1 MRYKSWYLWLA
12 VVVAMA
18 SSLAAA
24 GREAPLIEAV
34 KKGDTAALDALLR
47 QQVDVNQPALDGATA
62 LHWAVYREDVG
73 TVERLIGAGANV
85 KATNRHGVTPLA
97 LASLKGNPAIISLLL
112 RAGVDPNSALLAGET
127 ALMTA
132 ARTGRPEAVGVLLAR
147 GAEVN
152 AQEDVRGQTAL
163 MWAAAEGHAEVIHQL
178 IRAGADVR
186 VRSRLAPPPPDRLGR
201 QTRAGAAVS
210 AVYGGGT
217 AGKKPGAAE
226 AKPVETAE
234 PETERGT
241 DRAIEEKA
249 PREEPGATESGPLG
263 LTAFLF
269 AVRGGQTGAAMA
281 LLEGGAD
288 VNETMNGGMSALN
301 VAIVNGNYGL
311 AMHLLEEG
319 ADPNAAAQGWTAV
332 HQLLVSRRPSL
343 FRPTPFPV
351 PDTAVTDIE
360 LLAALSEH
368 GADVNALT
376 TKAPRDGIRSVGKKV
391 GATPF
396 FLAAKG
402 ADLEAMRFLT
412 SKGADPLTPN
422 VEGTTPLMVAAGVG
436 IWRIGESPGTNAEA
450 LEAVEYIY
458 ELGGRIDTIDENG
471 ETAVHGASHRGSP
484 ELIQYLAGKGANLDV
499 ANKIGW
505 TPLTIA
511 GGIYYPN
518 LYEHYPEAYDMLK
531 QVGATNL
538 GKRRPLD
545 IQPQQRD
552 GAGAT
557 PE

>member
-1 MRYKSWYLWLA
+1 MPYKSWYLWLPLI
-12 VVVAMA
+12 VVMA
-18 SSLAAA
+18 SPLAAA

-34 KKGDTAALDALLR
+34 KVGDTAAIDALLR
-47 QQVDVNQPALDGATA
+47 ERVDVNQPALDGATA
-62 LHWAVYREDVG
+62 LHWAAYREDVG
-73 TVERLIGAGANV
+73 TVERLIRAGANV
-85 KATNRHGVTPLA
+85 KTTNRHGVSPLA
-97 LASLKGNPAIISLLL
+97 LASLKGNGAIISLLL
-112 RAGVDPNSALLAGET
+112 KAGVDPNSALPAGET

-132 ARTGRPEAVGVLLAR
+132 ARTGRPEAVAVLLAH
-147 GAEVN
+147 GADVN
-152 AQEDVRGQTAL
+152 AKEEMRDQTAL
-163 MWAAAEGHAEVIHQL
+163 MWAAAEGHSGTVHQL
-178 IRAGADVR
+178 IRAGADVH

-201 QTRAGAAVS
+201 PTQVGAQVS
-210 AVYGGGT
+210 AVFGGGA
-217 AGKKPGAAE
+217 AGVKAGAAE
-226 AKPVETAE
+226 ATPPKTAAE
-234 PETERGT
+234 PAEAADPAAER
-241 DRAIEEKA
+241 AALEKE
-249 PREEPGATESGPLG
+249 PEPEREG

-269 AVRGGQTGAAMA
+269 AVRGDQTGAAMA

-311 AMHLLEEG
+311 AMQLLQKG
-319 ADPNAAAQGWTAV
+319 ADPNAAAQGWTAL
-332 HQLLVSRRPSL
+332 HQAIVARRPSL

-351 PDTAVTDIE
+351 PDVEVSDME
-360 LLAALSEH
+360 LIAALIEH

-376 TKAPRDGIRSVGKKV
+376 VKAPRDGVRSKGKKI

-396 FLAAKG
+396 FLATKG
-402 ADLEAMRFLT
+402 ADVEAMRFLI
-412 SKGADPLTPN
+412 SKGADPMEPN

-436 IWRIGESPGTNAEA
+436 LWRIGESPGTNAEA
-450 LEAVEYIY
+450 LEALKYVY
-458 ELGGRIDTIDENG
+458 ELGGSVDTIDENG
-471 ETAVHGASHRGSP
+471 ETAVHGATHRGSP
-484 ELIQYLAGKGANLDV
+484 EIIQFLAAKGANLDL

-531 QVGATNL
+531 QLGATNL
-538 GKRRPLD
+538 GKRRPID